1 MGLPFEVVGGV
12 GKAGVGV
19 ASVKGASGA
28 RMAEARGGVE
38 TTGEYAVE
46 IGWDCCAMVGLRTGI
61 ALRIGTGRA
70 FLTGTGKALRMT
82 TGVGLGVGAE

>member
-28 RMAEARGGVE
+28 RGGVE

-46 IGWDCCAMVGLRTGI
+46 IGWDCCAMVGVRTGI